1 MKGLKFAPPIFM
13 LYFVI
18 PDRLVPGNLILFML
32 CITGSEYCWVP
43 CIAVSV
49 YRQVPG
55 NLILRLNSGCN
66 TNNSLNLPYKSYIKL
81 YYTSYKLALRA

>member
-1 MKGLKFAPPIFM
+1 M
-13 LYFVI
+13 
-18 PDRLVPGNLILFML
+18 
-32 CITGSEYCWVP
+32 P

-66 TNNSLNLPYKSYIKL
+66 TNNSLNLAYKSYIEL
-81 YYTSYKLALRA
+81 YFPPMTSYKLALRAYI